1 MAAVVRK
8 REIESGLLELV
19 AKIKMESGAEITA
32 CMVQGKANIQG
43 KKNIIFSPLL
53 SSYLLPAKV
62 FNLLHNC
69 DFKLVKCQQ
78 KCRSPNSIAVT
89 T

>member
-19 AKIKMESGAEITA
+19 AKMETESGAAITVRV
-32 CMVQGKANIQG
+32 VQGKANIQG
-43 KKNIIFSPLL
+43 KKILFSLL
-53 SSYLLPAKV
+53 FYLLPAKV
-62 FNLLHNC
+62 FNLLYNC
-69 DFKLVKCQQ
+69 NFKLVKCQQ
-78 KCRSPNSIAVT
+78 KCHSPNSTAVT